1 MERNKGTME
10 VFKRYIA
17 NLTVRRFLI
26 LGLIGLL
33 LFAIRDMLNLVL
45 LTFLIAYV
53 MNSFQVLL
61 SRRISKFVKVNSK
74 VIIIILYLALISMI
88 VMALVKYLPK
98 VFSQIQQLTNFL
110 GTLTSDDIP
119 QNEIMQYLFRKV
131 RELNYQSYLNQGIEY
146 VFKISNWGTTFVLST
161 ILSLVFI
168 LEKNRIVSF
177 TSRLRDSKISWF
189 YVELEYFGRKF
200 ISSFGK
206 VIEAQILIA
215 LFNTL
220 FTVVGLWVLGFF
232 FQPFP
237 YLFALSIMIFMLS
250 LIPVVGFIISLIPLC
265 IIGYNTGG
273 LMMTINILIMIA
285 LLHVVEG
292 YFLNPKLMSSKM
304 NLPMFYTLVVPL
316 FSEHYIGVWGLI
328 LGIPIFVFFLDI
340 LDISRDNKPSLE

>member
-1 MERNKGTME
+1 ME
-10 VFKRYIA
+10 VFKRYFA

-26 LGLIGLL
+26 LALIALL
-33 LFAIRDMLNLVL
+33 LYSIRDMLNLVL

-61 SRRISKFVKVNSK
+61 SKRISKYVKVNSK

-88 VMALVKYLPK
+88 VLALVKYLPK
-98 VFSQIQQLTNFL
+98 VYTQIKQLTNFL
-110 GTLTSDDIP
+110 SNLTPEDLP
-119 QNEIMQYLFRKV
+119 KNEITQYIFNMLKD
-131 RELNYQSYLNQGIEY
+131 LNYQSYMNQGIEY
-146 VFKISNWGTTFVLST
+146 VLKISNWGTTFVLAT

-177 TSRLRDSKISWF
+177 TSRLRESKISWF
-189 YVELEYFGRKF
+189 YVELEYFGKKF

-215 LFNTL
+215 LFNTC
-220 FTVVGLWVLGFF
+220 FTVIGLWVLGFF
-232 FQPFP
+232 FVSFP
-237 YLFALSIMIFMLS
+237 YLFALSIMIFLLS
-250 LIPVVGFIISLIPLC
+250 LIPVVGFVISLIPLC
-265 IIGYNTGG
+265 IIGYNIGG
-273 LMMTINILIMIA
+273 LSMMIYIMALIA
-285 LLHVVEG
+285 VLHVIEG

-304 NLPMFYTLVVPL
+304 NLPMFYTFIVLL

-340 LDISRDNKPSLE
+340 LEISRDKQ

>member
-1 MERNKGTME
+1 ME
-10 VFKRYIA
+10 VFKRYYA
-17 NLTVRRFLI
+17 NLTARRFLI
-26 LGLIGLL
+26 LALIALL
-33 LFAIRDMLNLVL
+33 LYSIRDMLNLVL

-61 SRRISKFVKVNSK
+61 TKRTSRFVKVNSK

-98 VFSQIQQLTNFL
+98 VFEQIKQLTNFL
-110 GTLTSDDIP
+110 STLTSEDIP
-119 QNEIMQYLFRKV
+119 QNEIMQYLFNMLKD
-131 RELNYQSYLNQGIEY
+131 LNYESYMKSGIDY
-146 VFKISNWGTTFVLST
+146 VLKISNWGTTFVLST
-161 ILSLVFI
+161 ILSFVFI

-177 TSRLRDSKISWF
+177 TSRLRESKISWF
-189 YVELEYFGRKF
+189 YVELEYFGKKF

-215 LFNTL
+215 LFNTF
-220 FTVVGLWVLGFF
+220 FTVIGLWILG
-232 FQPFP
+232 FP

-250 LIPVVGFIISLIPLC
+250 LIPVVGFVISLIPLC
-265 IIGYNTGG
+265 IIGYSIGG
-273 LMMTINILIMIA
+273 LEMTIYVLAMIA
-285 LLHVVEG
+285 VLHFVEG

-304 NLPMFYTLVVPL
+304 NLPMFYTFIVLL

-340 LDISRDNKPSLE
+340 LDITREKQVPLDIEAKKIQ

>member
-1 MERNKGTME
+1 MD
-10 VFKRYIA
+10 VFKRYYA

-26 LGLIGLL
+26 LALIALL
-33 LFAIRDMLNLVL
+33 LYSIRDMLNLVL

-61 SRRISKFVKVNSK
+61 SKRIGKYVKVNSK
-74 VIIIILYLALISMI
+74 VIIVILYLALITMI
-88 VMALVKYLPK
+88 VLALVKYLPK
-98 VFSQIQQLTNFL
+98 VYTQIRQLTDFL
-110 GTLTSDDIP
+110 TTLTSDDLP
-119 QNEIMQYLFRKV
+119 QNEITQYIFSQMKD
-131 RELNYQSYLNQGIEY
+131 LNYQSYMTQGIGY
-146 VFKISNWGTTFVLST
+146 VLKISNWGTTFVLAT
-161 ILSLVFI
+161 ILSFVFI

-177 TSRLRDSKISWF
+177 TTRLRDSKISWF
-189 YVELEYFGRKF
+189 YVELEYFGKKF

-232 FQPFP
+232 FEPFP
-237 YLFALSIMIFMLS
+237 YLFALSIMIFLLS
-250 LIPVVGFIISLIPLC
+250 LIPVVGFVISLVPLC
-265 IIGYNTGG
+265 LIGYNIGG
-273 LMMTINILIMIA
+273 LMMTIYVLGLIA
-285 LLHVVEG
+285 VLHFMEG

-304 NLPMFYTLVVPL
+304 NLPMFYTFIVLL

-340 LDISRDNKPSLE
+340 LDITREKPEV

>member
-1 MERNKGTME
+1 ME
-10 VFKRYIA
+10 VFKRYFA

-26 LGLIGLL
+26 LGLITLL
-33 LFAIRDMLNLVL
+33 LYSIRDMLNLVL

-61 SRRISKFVKVNSK
+61 SKRISKYVKVNSK

-88 VMALVKYLPK
+88 VLALVKYLPK
-98 VFSQIQQLTNFL
+98 VYTQIKQLTNFL
-110 GTLTSDDIP
+110 SNLTPEDLP
-119 QNEIMQYLFRKV
+119 KNEITQYIFNMLKD
-131 RELNYQSYLNQGIEY
+131 LNYQSYMNQGIEY
-146 VFKISNWGTTFVLST
+146 VLKISNWGTTFVLAT

-177 TSRLRDSKISWF
+177 TSRLRESKISWF

-215 LFNTL
+215 LFNTC
-220 FTVVGLWVLGFF
+220 FTVIGLWILGLIFVA
-232 FQPFP
+232 FP
-237 YLFALSIMIFMLS
+237 YLFALSIMIFLLS
-250 LIPVVGFIISLIPLC
+250 LIPVVGFVISLIPLC
-265 IIGYNTGG
+265 IIGYNIGG
-273 LMMTINILIMIA
+273 LSMTLYVLALIA
-285 LLHVVEG
+285 VLHVIEG

-304 NLPMFYTLVVPL
+304 NLPMFYTFIVLL

-340 LDISRDNKPSLE
+340 LEISREKQ

>member
-1 MERNKGTME
+1 ME
-10 VFKRYIA
+10 VFKRYYA
-17 NLTVRRFLI
+17 NLTARRFLI
-26 LGLIGLL
+26 LALIALL
-33 LFAIRDMLNLVL
+33 LYSIRDMLNLVL

-61 SRRISKFVKVNSK
+61 TKRTSRFVKVNSK

-98 VFSQIQQLTNFL
+98 VFEQIKQLTNFL
-110 GTLTSDDIP
+110 STLTSEDIP
-119 QNEIMQYLFRKV
+119 QNEIMQYLFNMLKD
-131 RELNYQSYLNQGIEY
+131 LNYESYMKSGIDY
-146 VFKISNWGTTFVLST
+146 VLKISNWGTTFVLST
-161 ILSLVFI
+161 ILSFVFI

-177 TSRLRDSKISWF
+177 TSRLRESKISWF
-189 YVELEYFGRKF
+189 YVELEYFGKKF

-215 LFNTL
+215 LFNTF
-220 FTVVGLWVLGFF
+220 FTVIGLWILG
-232 FQPFP
+232 FP

-250 LIPVVGFIISLIPLC
+250 LIPVVGFVISLIPLC
-265 IIGYNTGG
+265 IIGYSIGG
-273 LMMTINILIMIA
+273 LEMTIYVLAMIA
-285 LLHVVEG
+285 VLHFVEG

-304 NLPMFYTLVVPL
+304 NLPMFYTFIVLL

-340 LDISRDNKPSLE
+340 LDITREKQVPLDIESKKTQ